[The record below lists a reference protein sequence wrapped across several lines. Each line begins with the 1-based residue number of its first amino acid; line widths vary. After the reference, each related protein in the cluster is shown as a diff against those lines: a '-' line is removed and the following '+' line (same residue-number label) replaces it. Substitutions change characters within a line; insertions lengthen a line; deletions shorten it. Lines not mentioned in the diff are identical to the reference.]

1 MSARKRPG
9 KPRTAA
15 AERRKTSGAAEEG
28 ERFQAVIDRVRR
40 WAADAVFGPTCAG
53 VEPPPLE
60 HDDAD
65 LMELCSTILHLHR
78 QEREAWNQARTIVA
92 EGDGELI
99 CSKRKFEERQSRL
112 SPVIPEAQK
121 LSRTVA
127 TLSKRASKLSATT
140 PEGIFAKALIV
151 RSSRTGATVLAMSL
165 ARDLIEA
172 PRLRAI
178 LWPAQPL

>member
-1 MSARKRPG
+1 MSARKQPG

-15 AERRKTSGAAEEG
+15 AEWRKTSGVAAEG
-28 ERFQAVIDRVRR
+28 ERFQAVIDRIRR
-40 WAADAVFGPTCAG
+40 YAADAVCSPVYGG
-53 VEPPPLE
+53 VEPLPLG
-60 HDDAD
+60 HDDED
-65 LMELCSTILHLHR
+65 LLELCSSILHLHR

-92 EGDGELI
+92 EGDGDFI
-99 CSKRKFEERQSRL
+99 RSKRKSEGQQSRL
-112 SPVIPEAQK
+112 SLVTTEAQK
-121 LSRTVA
+121 LNRTVA